1 MSPQS
6 VSSSSSNT
14 HCPNL
19 FLSRTN
25 HLGRQ
30 ACSTP
35 DGGGA
40 GIIGGT
46 PSRARPSILLRR
58 SASIPLTRDLRPASI
73 PLSKDLKPASIPLA
87 KDLKPASRTTLSHRV
102 VSSTTCV
109 RGLGSHTG
117 KSPGK
122 PFQDSPRDLGSK
134 PRRRAST
141 LVNTDRL
148 VRRVSS
154 PTASGHL
161 ARSSKL
167 VSSSSATSSPPASP
181 LRSPALRKKGRRL
194 TDAHETPPP
203 FCRKTTQQENEDQ
216 DEKKEDDVMK
226 EEEDIVEKEN
236 PLKMQEE
243 LMGHGRQLGGL
254 ARRLDI
260 YNTKE
265 KENIGLADTTS
276 YFKEDRARAGHIE
289 ETSRLVLSLYYQ
301 SSRVLIWPAKKHTQP
316 KV

>member
-87 KDLKPASRTTLSHRV
+87 KDLNPASRTTLSHRV

-203 FCRKTTQQENEDQ
+203 FCRKTTHQEKEEQ
-216 DEKKEDDVMK
+216 DEKKEDDVVK

-243 LMGHGRQLGGL
+243 LMGLGRQLGGL

-260 YNTKE
+260 YNSQE
-265 KENIGLADTTS
+265 KENIDIGLADTTS

-289 ETSRLVLSLYYQ
+289 ETSRLVLSL
-301 SSRVLIWPAKKHTQP
+301 
-316 KV
+316 